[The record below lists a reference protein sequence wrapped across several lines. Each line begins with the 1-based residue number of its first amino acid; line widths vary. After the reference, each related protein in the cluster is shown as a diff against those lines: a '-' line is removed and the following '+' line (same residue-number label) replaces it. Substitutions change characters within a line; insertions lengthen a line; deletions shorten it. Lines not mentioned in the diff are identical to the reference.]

1 MNKRK
6 VYLGMVFV
14 LVVAGL
20 FSSSLYAQDTVN
32 IVMVDPIS
40 GPFKDIG
47 DRSVWGAQF
56 AVDEINASGGLL
68 GKKVKLIVED
78 SQLKP
83 DVAARKATRAIQ
95 EDGAKFII
103 QLTSTA
109 VARALM
115 DVASKNKVVFLTL
128 GAESDFLTGKEFT
141 PYIFRTCFTT
151 VNRARSYAQF
161 LKTKPFK
168 KVYLINM
175 DYAFGHAVADDF
187 RKTISKEIPDLKIVG
202 DDYHPLA
209 TKDFGPYITK
219 ILASGA
225 DLVFTGNF
233 GTDLSTLIKQT
244 RKLGVKAPFA
254 TYFLDDDV
262 QLPIIGE
269 EAIGTFVNSTY
280 FPTLN
285 TPKNKAFLER
295 WHNKFKNTAH
305 PWPAANLGY
314 SYNGVMF
321 LFEAI
326 KKAKSFDADAVIKA
340 WEGMEYEGLMGKM
353 VMRGLRPPGADGR
366 PHRRNSGQIDT
377 FLLSLRRDPDHDPH
391 GKGGRAAQRDRQS
404 ALCKII

>member
-1 MNKRK
+1 MKK
-6 VYLGMVFV
+6 KKMYLGLVLV
-14 LVVAGL
+14 LVVMGL
-20 FSSSLYAQDTVN
+20 FFSSLWAQDTIN
-32 IVMVDPIS
+32 MVMVDPIS

-115 DVASKNKVVFLTL
+115 DVASKNKVVFVTL

-151 VNRARSYAQF
+151 INRARAYAQF
-161 LKTKPFK
+161 FKTKHFK

-187 RKTISKEIPDLKIVG
+187 RKIMAKEIPDLKIVG

-209 TKDFGPYITK
+209 TKDFGPYATK
-219 ILASGA
+219 IIASGA

-244 RKLGVKAPFA
+244 RKLGVKVPFA

-269 EAIGTFVNSTY
+269 EAIGCLVNSTY
-280 FPTLN
+280 FPTMN

-295 WHNKFKNTAH
+295 WHNKFKKTAH

-353 VMRGLRPPGADGR
+353 VMRACDHQVLMAGPIGEIQGKSTLFPFPFAGTPTMVPLEKVAEPPRETGNPRCA
-366 PHRRNSGQIDT
+366 
-377 FLLSLRRDPDHDPH
+377 
-391 GKGGRAAQRDRQS
+391 K
-404 ALCKII
+404 